1 MTALT
6 IDRINKRYGNL
17 HILKDISI
25 PIGQGEFVSLL
36 GPSGCGK
43 TTTLRCIAGFERPD
57 SGRILFGDRDVTR
70 ALPEQRDIGMVF
82 QSYALFPHMTVAE
95 NLSFG
100 LEVRKVSA
108 PDRQRRIADVLAM
121 VRLEGYDK
129 RYPREL
135 SGGQQQRVALARAL
149 VIEPSVLLLDEPLAN
164 LDATLRDEMR
174 FFIRDLQQRVGITS
188 IYVTHDQAEAMV
200 MSDKIVV
207 MNAGTISQ
215 FGSPREI
222 YERPASQSVAG
233 FIGRSNTI
241 GGKVAEALGR
251 DSYKVETASGIIG
264 TTGPAG
270 LAKGASVQI
279 MIRPENIR
287 TRKQGAGHKR
297 GAGAGEAGKDENV
310 LAGAVVNSVYQGSAN
325 QLAVKLASGD
335 RVIVDVNGRNPLEV
349 GEQVALG
356 FAARDTW
363 LLAS

>member
-6 IDRINKRYGNL
+6 IDRINKRYGDL
-17 HILKDISI
+17 HILKDISV
-25 PIGQGEFVSLL
+25 PIGKGEFISLL

-70 ALPEQRDIGMVF
+70 ALPEHRDIGMVF

-95 NLSFG
+95 NLAFG
-100 LEVRKVSA
+100 LEARKVA
-108 PDRQRRIADVLAM
+108 PAERKRRIAEVLSM
-121 VRLEGYDK
+121 VRLQGYEA
-129 RYPREL
+129 RFPREL

-188 IYVTHDQAEAMV
+188 IYVTHDQSEAMV

-207 MNAGTISQ
+207 MNGGVISQ
-215 FGSPREI
+215 FGSPRDI
-222 YERPASQSVAG
+222 YERPASQTVAG

-241 GGKVAEALGR
+241 AGTITETLGA
-251 DSYKVETASGIIG
+251 DSYKVETSCGTIG
-264 TTGPAG
+264 THGPSG
-270 LAKGASVQI
+270 LARGADVRV

-287 TRKQGAGHKR
+287 TGRH
-297 GAGAGEAGKDENV
+297 GEAADAPASDENI
-310 LAGAVVNSVYQGSAN
+310 LGGSVVSATYQGNAT
-325 QLAVKLASGD
+325 QLQVRMASGD
-335 RVIVDVNGRNPLEV
+335 GMVVDVSGRDSLAV
-349 GEQVALG
+349 GDQVTLRFSSRNA
-356 FAARDTW
+356 W